1 MFIIYKTAPMSLKKD
16 GSDHTPI
23 FATSASFI
31 SITYI
36 VVMYIYIHVS

>member
-23 FATSASFI
+23 FATSASFN
-31 SITYI
+31 YFNYL
-36 VVMYIYIHVS
+36 VLYMYINVS